1 MSILF
6 NSVSLE
12 SVADVQIEDIR
23 VSPIQYNP
31 VVRPRAIRAGSDF
44 VRNRSGERQISI
56 SFALLDSNMETRQAA
71 INSINQWARSD
82 AEFALELP
90 MDSSKVLYCVCTQK
104 PSPSVR
110 QWFENKLKIVFTCF
124 DNPFWTDKTEKTASF
139 GTAFT
144 VGGDAPPMMKI
155 ERTLSSAASN
165 QSYSDGT
172 NTMTFSQ
179 IPAGNMVIDL
189 NRQTAA
195 VGSSSIMDKYT
206 AASRFIVP
214 KTGQITLTG
223 TGSIKYR
230 ERWE

>member
-1 MSILF
+1 MSIIF
-6 NSVSLE
+6 NGVTLE
-12 SVADVQIEDIR
+12 SVANVQIEDIR
-23 VSPIQYNP
+23 VSPIQFNP
-31 VVRPRAIRAGSDF
+31 VIRPRAIRAGSDF
-44 VRNRSGERQISI
+44 VRNRSGERQITI
-56 SFALLDSNMETRQAA
+56 SFALLDSNMATRQTSLLAL
-71 INSINQWARSD
+71 NKWARSD

-90 MDSSKVLYCVCTQK
+90 MDTSKVLYCVCTQK

-110 QWFENKLKIVFTCF
+110 QWFENKLKFVFTCF
-124 DNPFWTDKTEKTASF
+124 DNPYWTDKTEKTATF

-144 VGGDAPPMMKI
+144 VDGDAPPLMKLT
-155 ERTLSSAASN
+155 RTLSSAASN

-179 IPAGNMVIDL
+179 IPAGNMTIDL

-195 VGSSSIMDKYT
+195 VGSTSIMDKYT

-230 ERWE
+230 ERWG